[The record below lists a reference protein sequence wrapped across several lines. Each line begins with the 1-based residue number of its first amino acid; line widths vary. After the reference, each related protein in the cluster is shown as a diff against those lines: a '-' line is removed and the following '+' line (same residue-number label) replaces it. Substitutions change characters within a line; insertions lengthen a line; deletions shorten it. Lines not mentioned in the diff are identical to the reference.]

1 MKKALNSK
9 IRKYNSDI
17 VVVLYITDTEYQ
29 DYIMIPMIPTMI
41 QAIIWLSVAILTI
54 TNATKFVHRNID
66 INGNYIHA
74 FVCSAY
80 FHQDQRWIDRLI
92 GV

>member
-41 QAIIWLSVAILTI
+41 QAIIWLSVVILTI
-54 TNATKFVHRNID
+54 
-66 INGNYIHA
+66 
-74 FVCSAY
+74 
-80 FHQDQRWIDRLI
+80 QQ
-92 GV
+92 